1 MPHQKQALTASHI
14 WICKRVASNHWNTC
28 KLEKQRGTATKVL
41 FQQQQLI
48 DPMTWPILATKKANR
63 SHTSQI
69 TWRTQQY
76 WCVHRPASEEVRH
89 LEEKSSRGFRFL
101 RHRHK
106 TRTLRHQWTQVPNN
120 CDKHAVIPVPMMKI
134 QKQTSDFIHSGP
146 SQTNIW
152 WITTNND
159 EVTETNIWLHQRC
172 DNDEAS
178 DTDIR
183 LHQQVIHLRNK
194 HLMDH
199 KQMMP
204 QKRPSDIIHPAGPDN
219 TWQQP
224 HGSSGQPDFTNNC
237 HPTNTY
243 LTNKHTSES
252 LTPFKR
258 QHCQLMSP

>member
-1 MPHQKQALTASHI
+1 VNPGTKQLWQTRCDTSANDEISETNIWFHQQWS
-14 WICKRVASNHWNTC
+14 
-28 KLEKQRGTATKVL
+28 
-41 FQQQQLI
+41 
-48 DPMTWPILATKKANR
+48 
-63 SHTSQI
+63 TS
-69 TWRTQQY
+69 
-76 WCVHRPASEEVRH
+76 E
-89 LEEKSSRGFRFL
+89 
-101 RHRHK
+101 
-106 TRTLRHQWTQVPNN
+106 
-120 CDKHAVIPVPMMKI
+120 
-134 QKQTSDFIHSGP
+134 
-146 SQTNIW
+146 TNIW

-159 EVTETNIWLHQRC
+159 EVSETNIWLHQKC

-183 LHQQVIHLRNK
+183 LHQQVIHLRYK

-204 QKRPSDIIHPAGPDN
+204 QKRPSDIIHPAGPDI

-224 HGSSGQPDFTNNC
+224 QWSSEQPDFTNNC

-258 QHCQLMSP
+258 QHRQLLSP